1 MDATSFLTDYYK
13 RANNVDSAFAY
24 QSATIAAK
32 DSLFNQEKIKQI
44 QNLSF
49 QETLRQQELETQRKT
64 AAEELQH
71 NIQYASI
78 AIAIILFI
86 TVFLLLSRSIIVNEK
101 WIEFLGLL
109 GLLIVFEFINL
120 LIHPYLAAATHHS
133 PVWMLLALVVIAAL
147 LVPLHHKLEHWV
159 THQMI
164 AKNKRL
170 RLAAARKIVA
180 RLEEDADLKEA

>member
-1 MDATSFLTDYYK
+1 M
-13 RANNVDSAFAY
+13 
-24 QSATIAAK
+24 
-32 DSLFNQEKIKQI
+32 
-44 QNLSF
+44 
-49 QETLRQQELETQRKT
+49 
-64 AAEELQH
+64 
-71 NIQYASI
+71 
-78 AIAIILFI
+78 
-86 TVFLLLSRSIIVNEK
+86 SRSIIVNEK